1 MEFKNYCKQQHEK
14 QDHEFK
20 KTYDNEIENYYL
32 ANDIAECQFVNCIV
46 IICFCLGF
54 IALIDYEYCL
64 YYKNLET
71 NNFNNTDKLLNVSLL
86 NNNSIFN
93 KNNSI

>member
-1 MEFKNYCKQQHEK
+1 MELKNYCKQRHQKQVHDLEK
-14 QDHEFK
+14 A
-20 KTYDNEIENYYL
+20 YDNEIENYYL
-32 ANDIAECQFVNCIV
+32 ANDIAECQLVNCIV

-54 IALIDYEYCL
+54 IALIDYEICL

-71 NNFNNTDKLLNVSLL
+71 NNFNNTNELLNLSSL
-86 NNNSIFN
+86 NNNFIFN